1 MFFICSLFFYSETYV
16 CQLLDAL
23 SALLQLEKKSL
34 VASQEVVFLNLRN
47 CDFLFNP
54 ELYLNSS
61 RPPDKLFRHLNSTD
75 VLQRVK
81 QIAAVIAQYAKSDL
95 IVSYL
100 TEKMRTRRYSR
111 ETILLLNWMILHIR
125 DEALLFELAD
135 FYLDFKPV
143 NKLENEEVKAL
154 QELRRRQQENKEDNA
169 EDETEWWSE
178 RLLIT
183 EGLSNIAKS
192 MSVLEPTHVK

>member
-1 MFFICSLFFYSETYV
+1 M
-16 CQLLDAL
+16 

-154 QELRRRQQENKEDNA
+154 QELRRRQPENKEDNA

-192 MSVLEPTHVK
+192 MSALEPTHVK

>member
-1 MFFICSLFFYSETYV
+1 M
-16 CQLLDAL
+16 
-23 SALLQLEKKSL
+23 
-34 VASQEVVFLNLRN
+34 
-47 CDFLFNP
+47 
-54 ELYLNSS
+54 
-61 RPPDKLFRHLNSTD
+61 
-75 VLQRVK
+75 K

-95 IVSYL
+95 IVGYL

-143 NKLENEEVKAL
+143 NKLENQEVKVL
-154 QELRRRQQENKEDNA
+154 QELRRKEENA

>member
-1 MFFICSLFFYSETYV
+1 M
-16 CQLLDAL
+16 

-95 IVSYL
+95 IVGYL

-143 NKLENEEVKAL
+143 NKHENQEVKVL
-154 QELRRRQQENKEDNA
+154 QELRRKEENA